1 MVVVK
6 ILGCID
12 LIASLTFLMII
23 FGISPWLQLILFCS
37 GLLLMKGMMIF
48 TGEVPLSVIDLFSSL
63 MLILSIFLDLPAV
76 LLWIPAFLLMAKG
89 IVSFL

>member
-1 MVVVK
+1 
-6 ILGCID
+6 
-12 LIASLTFLMII
+12 
-23 FGISPWLQLILFCS
+23 
-37 GLLLMKGMMIF
+37 MKGMMIF

-63 MLILSIFLDLPAV
+63 MLILSIFLGLPAV